1 MRWWR
6 RWTVRAVGL
15 GCGLGLLAAACVEL
29 DVAWRGQSLTLGEE
43 VVRIV
48 CERLAS
54 EEDPSDVSGR
64 RSGALCS
71 GEQPATNATTPR
83 MRALLTNRSRL
94 VTALNQV
101 VPDTLQSRLRRFLAR
116 VVPLYDPPGEQ
127 FPAVTRAAA
136 GVVEALLS
144 DSEAL
149 TALQNLG
156 RREGY
161 RPLPLSLGVV
171 RPMVAYPGL
180 NAFNQ
185 RVFERTAEG
194 GPAADAWRRVLEVS
208 ALEMA
213 MAGSD
218 PVAATDSTLSVARDL
233 LWRTHPAFGSGAS
246 HLITRRD
253 ARGYARPASAA
264 LGSVFVDGDG
274 DGLADLDGEGRLR
287 TVPGLDND
295 GFGAP
300 FALANEQ
307 GVLRDGEGRA
317 QFNGSWLYEYLDVD
331 TTLLSGLLREG
342 ASLTDPAT
350 PAILNLLAGVP
361 RTLGPRAEQTETFGA
376 NAYRYS
382 GFDTAQGPL
391 FDLVHAQGQLLHR
404 PVFDDALVMA
414 TLLLQDHEAEVAGL
428 INAGL
433 FLDARAD
440 EHPEAAL
447 EQPNNL
453 WDDLNQVLTWTAQEP
468 GLMEAL
474 LRSFAD
480 PRTRRLGHI
489 LAELMTH
496 RDPVNYDP
504 DDLNKV
510 RDDVVF
516 SAPVDRQA
524 PDTFGNRSLF
534 QRTLA
539 LMHELYKAPLCSKED
554 AVAAGL
560 TFAGPECSVLHERD
574 QGQAFALSIIGR
586 YRLTFENFFLAIIP
600 PFLVDG
606 IVENDSGITGL
617 TTAPTPH
624 ALARLIFAPRSA
636 AMAAL
641 LSTPLTNDG
650 VPAEER
656 HVATIFAW
664 ERKYSFDDGLEPAE
678 ATLYDA
684 MTPAL
689 EAFDDHDR
697 RTEERFLFLEMM
709 TAFYHHWESRYEGA
723 GQFSQN
729 EDEAAPFFSHQDNGH
744 SYEELVA
751 SGIGDLIERTHQMMV
766 VLDAMEVRP
775 GVDGIDVLADL
786 AERLVDPQKN
796 TGVMFRDGATQT
808 RPNVGNRA
816 IGATPMYETL
826 NALNGFDRAFDGD
839 VDRLARWR
847 AGRSLLVDQL
857 LTMAR
862 SGDEFAFKNRR
873 AHASLLVVIEFLRD
887 RIRFHR
893 DAGDL
898 ESWALGLSQRLERA
912 LGSAQSATALDLV
925 DALQA
930 DPATRDEL
938 GRMTSYL
945 LSQTSSND
953 AQDVTLS
960 AVADLLQLWQDDRNL
975 GPVLR
980 ALSVAMA
987 PNARAAVTSG
997 AAVSVQGSTV
1007 DAATKLLRELSAADE
1022 DGALQSMMS
1031 NLMTPSAGGGET
1043 PMETILDVIGEIN
1056 RRSAGTGGTFDGAD
1070 YGEMFGRSQDFLTN
1084 EHRGIERFF
1093 DVVQSRELQ

>member
-1 MRWWR
+1 MRWSK
-6 RWTVRAVGL
+6 RWPVRAVGMA
-15 GCGLGLLAAACVEL
+15 CGLGMVAVACVEL

-43 VVRIV
+43 VVGIV

-54 EEDPSDVSGR
+54 EEDPNDVSGR
-64 RSGALCS
+64 RSAALCS
-71 GEQPATNATTPR
+71 GELPATNATTPR
-83 MRALLTNRSRL
+83 MRALLSNRSRL

-116 VVPLYDPPGEQ
+116 VVPLYDPPNEQ

-136 GVVEALLS
+136 GMVEALLA
-144 DSEAL
+144 DPEAL

-161 RPLPLSLGVV
+161 RPLPLALGVV

-180 NAFNQ
+180 NTFNQ
-185 RVFERTAEG
+185 RVFERTADG
-194 GPAADAWRRVLEVS
+194 GPAADAWRSVLEVS

-213 MAGSD
+213 VAGSA
-218 PVAATDSTLSVARDL
+218 PVAAEDSTLAVARDL
-233 LWRTHPAFGSGAS
+233 LLRTHPELGSGAS

-253 ARGYARPASAA
+253 VRGYVVPAVGA
-264 LGSVFVDGDG
+264 LGAVFVDGDG
-274 DGLADLDGEGRLR
+274 DGLVDVDGEGRLR
-287 TVPGLDND
+287 TVPGLDGN

-300 FALANEQ
+300 FALANER
-307 GVLRDGEGRA
+307 GVQRDAEGRA
-317 QFNGSWLYEYLDVD
+317 QLNGASLYEYLDVD
-331 TTLLSGLLREG
+331 NTLLSGLLREG
-342 ASLTDPAT
+342 ATLTDPRT

-361 RTLGPRAEQTETFGA
+361 RTLGPRAQQTETFGA
-376 NAYRYS
+376 NAYRYT
-382 GFDTAQGPL
+382 GFDTTQSPL

-404 PVFDDALVMA
+404 PVMDDALAMA

-440 EHPEAAL
+440 EHSEAAL

-468 GLMEAL
+468 GLIEAL

-496 RDPVNYDP
+496 RDPVDYDP

-516 SAPVDRQA
+516 SMPVDRQA

-560 TFAGPECSVLHERD
+560 PFPGPECSVLHERD

-586 YRLTFENFFLAIIP
+586 YRLTFENLFLAIIP

-617 TTAPTPH
+617 TTAPTPY
-624 ALARLIFAPRSA
+624 ALARLIFAPRSP
-636 AMAAL
+636 AMEAL

-650 VPAEER
+650 VPAQER

-664 ERKYSFDDGLEPAE
+664 ERKYTFDDGLEPAE

-723 GQFSQN
+723 DQFSQN
-729 EDEAAPFFSHQDNGH
+729 EDEAAPFFSYQDNGRT
-744 SYEELVA
+744 YEDLVA
-751 SGIGDLIERTHQMMV
+751 SGIGDLIERTHRLMV

-775 GVDGIDVLADL
+775 GVDGIDALADL
-786 AERLVDPQKN
+786 TEQLVDPEKN
-796 TGVMFRDGATQT
+796 VGVTLRDGATET
-808 RPNVGNRA
+808 RPNVGDRV
-816 IGATPMYETL
+816 IPATPMYETL
-826 NALNGFDRAFDGD
+826 DALNGFDRAFDGD
-839 VDRLARWR
+839 SERLNRWR

-857 LTMAR
+857 LPMAQN
-862 SGDEFAFKNRR
+862 GDEFAFENRR
-873 AHASLLVVIEFLRD
+873 THASLLVVIEFLRD

-898 ESWALGLSQRLERA
+898 ESWALGLSQRLERT

-925 DALQA
+925 EALQS

-945 LSQTSSND
+945 LSSASGND
-953 AQDVTLS
+953 AHDVTLS
-960 AVADLLQLWQDDRNL
+960 AVADLLQFWQDDRNL

-987 PNARAAVTSG
+987 PNARVAASTGV
-997 AAVSVQGSTV
+997 AVNIQGSTV
-1007 DAATKLLRELSAADE
+1007 DATTKLLRELSAADE

-1031 NLMTPSAGGGET
+1031 NLMTPASGGGET

-1056 RRSAGTGGTFDGAD
+1056 REGAGTGGTFDAAD
-1070 YGEMFGRSQDFLTN
+1070 YGEMFDRSRDFLTN